1 MFLRKAE
8 LCTAHHVRV
17 LHYKATYELLNL
29 IVMTAL
35 TFSNQQNNVK
45 KRTVM
50 LRIKLLNSFY
60 EFISKIFVRKLLNMF
75 NLINLNVRIMTHS
88 LNGNYP

>member
-35 TFSNQQNNVK
+35 TYFKSAKQCQKENRYVEN
-45 KRTVM
+45 
-50 LRIKLLNSFY
+50 
-60 EFISKIFVRKLLNMF
+60 
-75 NLINLNVRIMTHS
+75 
-88 LNGNYP
+88 